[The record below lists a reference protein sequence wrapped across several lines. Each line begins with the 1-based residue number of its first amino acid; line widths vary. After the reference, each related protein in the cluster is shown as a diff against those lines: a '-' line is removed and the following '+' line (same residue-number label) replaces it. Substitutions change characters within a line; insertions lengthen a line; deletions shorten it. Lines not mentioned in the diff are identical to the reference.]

1 MAQRGAV
8 VPVVGI
14 PLQYL
19 RRFYKEDQGI
29 DALVAVFHEM
39 GCSVDGIES
48 AQRRLCKGCGETT
61 EYVPPQTADL
71 CELCG
76 REFKADG
83 VDFEDAD
90 PVDVV
95 RLELLANRPDNFDA
109 PGIARSLNG
118 YRGIQL
124 GLPAYSAEPSGYEV
138 TVDGT
143 VSLKTSFRP
152 HIACAIIRNVAFDDD
167 TIKSLMKLQENLH
180 WALGRNRKFGAIGV
194 YDLKGLNTKI
204 RYTAVKDDEIRFV
217 PLNISGETA
226 AMSPCQILSSHPK
239 GRDFAHLLEGFERY
253 PLLIDETG
261 AVLSMP
267 PIINSESTRVKKNT
281 TDLFID
287 VTGLNAAVPLTMLN
301 ILVTSIKEAVPQCRI
316 CSVKIKRPDR
326 EAVTPSLEPL
336 PFRMNFDACR
346 SLVGQPL
353 SNTRI
358 IDCLKRM
365 RYDARENGENADVL
379 VPCYRSDIRHEQDLI
394 EDVAIAYGYKNMA
407 PRKIGAFTIGAILP
421 AEKKKQEIREALVG
435 LGFLEIVSIM
445 LTSEEREFLRL
456 ALPIRED
463 RVIIDNPISTDQTI
477 VRTGL
482 TSGIIEILANNTSNE
497 LPQRVFETGE
507 VVFVDERSGAPIE
520 HVSLCAGIV
529 DSRAGFSDIKSVLKN
544 LMNEIGFPWE
554 LKTNDCALYLTGR
567 SGSIISGGV
576 VVGHLGEVHP
586 KVLDTFKISNP
597 TVVMEINL
605 TKLGFI

>member
-1 MAQRGAV
+1 
-8 VPVVGI
+8 
-14 PLQYL
+14 
-19 RRFYKEDQGI
+19 
-29 DALVAVFHEM
+29 
-39 GCSVDGIES
+39 
-48 AQRRLCKGCGETT
+48 
-61 EYVPPQTADL
+61 
-71 CELCG
+71 
-76 REFKADG
+76 
-83 VDFEDAD
+83 
-90 PVDVV
+90 
-95 RLELLANRPDNFDA
+95 
-109 PGIARSLNG
+109 
-118 YRGIQL
+118 
-124 GLPAYSAEPSGYEV
+124 
-138 TVDGT
+138 
-143 VSLKTSFRP
+143 
-152 HIACAIIRNVAFDDD
+152 
-167 TIKSLMKLQENLH
+167 
-180 WALGRNRKFGAIGV
+180 
-194 YDLKGLNTKI
+194 
-204 RYTAVKDDEIRFV
+204 
-217 PLNISGETA
+217 
-226 AMSPCQILSSHPK
+226 
-239 GRDFAHLLEGFERY
+239 
-253 PLLIDETG
+253 
-261 AVLSMP
+261 
-267 PIINSESTRVKKNT
+267 
-281 TDLFID
+281 
-287 VTGLNAAVPLTMLN
+287 
-301 ILVTSIKEAVPQCRI
+301 
-316 CSVKIKRPDR
+316 
-326 EAVTPSLEPL
+326 
-336 PFRMNFDACR
+336 MNFDACR

>member
-1 MAQRGAV
+1 

-14 PLQYL
+14 PLHYL
-19 RRFYKEDQGI
+19 RRFYKEDAGI
-29 DALVAVFHEM
+29 DALVDIFHEM

-48 AQRRLCKGCGETT
+48 AQRRVCKACGETT
-61 EYVPPQTADL
+61 EYVPPQTAD
-71 CELCG
+71 CCGSCG
-76 REFKADG
+76 REFKAVG

-90 PVDVV
+90 PIDVV

-118 YRGIQL
+118 YRGLQL
-124 GLPAYSAEPSGYEV
+124 GLPAYTAQPSEYQV
-138 TVDGT
+138 TVDGN

-152 HIACAIIRNVAFDDD
+152 HIACAVVRNVAFDDD

-194 YDLKGLNTKI
+194 YDLKGLNTRI

-217 PLNISGETA
+217 PLNVSGDLAE
-226 AMSPCQILSSHPK
+226 MSPCQILSDHPK
-239 GRDFAHLLEGFERY
+239 GKDFAHLLEGFERY
-253 PLLIDETG
+253 PLLVDEKG

-287 VTGLNAAVPLTMLN
+287 VTGLSAQVPLTMLN
-301 ILVTSIKEAVPQCRI
+301 ILVTSIKEAVPRCRV
-316 CSVKIKRPDR
+316 CSVKIKYPDR
-326 EAVTPSLEPL
+326 ETVTPALQPT
-336 PFRMNFDACR
+336 PFRMNFEACMR
-346 SLVGQPL
+346 LVGQPL
-353 SNTRI
+353 SNAKI
-358 IDCLKRM
+358 IDCLMRM
-365 RYDARENGENADVL
+365 RYGARENGENADVL
-379 VPCYRSDIRHEQDLI
+379 IPCYRSDIRHEQDLI

-407 PRKIGAFTIGAILP
+407 PRKIADFTIGAILP
-421 AEKKKQEIREALVG
+421 AEKKKQELREALVG

-445 LTSEEREFLRL
+445 LTSEEREFEKLG
-456 ALPIRED
+456 LPVRED
-463 RVIIDNPISTDQTI
+463 RVIIENPISADQTI

-482 TSGIIEILANNTSNE
+482 TSGIVEILANNTSNE

-507 VVFVDERSGAPIE
+507 VVFVDGHTGAPVE
-520 HVSLCAGIV
+520 NVSLAVGIV
-529 DSRAGFSDIKSVLKN
+529 DSRAGFSDIKSLLKN
-544 LMNEIGFPWE
+544 LMNEIGFSWE
-554 LKTNDCALYLTGR
+554 LKTNDCALFMTGR
-567 SGSIISGGV
+567 SGSIISSGAI
-576 VVGHLGEVHP
+576 VGHLGEVHP

-597 TVVMEINL
+597 TVVMELNL

>member
-1 MAQRGAV
+1 M
-8 VPVVGI
+8 PVVGI

-19 RRFYKEDQGI
+19 RRFYKEDTGVNG
-29 DALVAVFHEM
+29 LVSIFHEM

-48 AQRRLCKGCGETT
+48 AHRRICKACGETT
-61 EYVPPQTADL
+61 EYVLPQTADR
-71 CELCG
+71 CDSCG
-76 REFKADG
+76 REFKAVG
-83 VDFEDAD
+83 VDFENAD
-90 PVDVV
+90 PIDVV

-118 YRGIQL
+118 YRGVTA
-124 GLPAYSAEPSGYEV
+124 GLRPYSAEPSGYEV

-152 HIACAIIRNVAFDDD
+152 HIACAVVRNVAFDED

-194 YDLKGLNTKI
+194 YDLKGLSTSI

-217 PLNISGETA
+217 PLNVSGETD

-253 PLLIDETG
+253 PLLIDEKGT
-261 AVLSMP
+261 VLSMP
-267 PIINSESTRVKKNT
+267 PIINSQSTRVKKNT

-287 VTGLNAAVPLTMLN
+287 VTGLNAQVPLTMLN
-301 ILVTSIKEAVPQCRI
+301 ILVTSIKEAVPKCLI
-316 CSVKIKRPDR
+316 CSVKIKSPVG
-326 EAVTPSLEPL
+326 ETVTPVLEPTH
-336 PFRMNFDACR
+336 FRMNFDNCR

-353 SNTRI
+353 SNAEI
-358 IDCLKRM
+358 IGCLMRM
-365 RYDARENGENADVL
+365 RYDARENGPYADVS
-379 VPCYRSDIRHEQDLI
+379 VPCYRCDIRHEQDLI

-407 PRKIGAFTIGAILP
+407 PRKIEAFTIGAILP
-421 AEKKKQEIREALVG
+421 AEKKKREIREALIG

-445 LTSEEREFLRL
+445 LTSEEREFLKL
-456 ALPIRED
+456 GLPVRED
-463 RVIIDNPISTDQTI
+463 RVIIDNPISTDQTM

-482 TSGIIEILANNTSNE
+482 TSGIIEFLANNTSNE

-507 VVFVDERSGAPIE
+507 VVYVDGHSGAPME
-520 HVSLCAGIV
+520 NVSLAVGIV
-529 DSRAGFSDIKSVLKN
+529 DSRAGFSDIKSLLKN
-544 LMNEIGFPWE
+544 LMNEMGFEWE
-554 LKTNDCALYLTGR
+554 LKADECALYMTGR
-567 SGSIISGGV
+567 SGSIVSNGSI
-576 VVGHLGEVHP
+576 VGRLGEVHP

-597 TVVMEINL
+597 IVVMEINL
-605 TKLGFI
+605 TKLGF

>member
-71 CELCG
+71 CESCG
-76 REFKADG
+76 REFKVDG
-83 VDFEDAD
+83 VDFQDAG
-90 PVDVV
+90 PIDVV

-118 YRGIQL
+118 YRGIKL
-124 GLPAYSAEPSGYEV
+124 GLPAYSAEPSGYQV
-138 TVDGT
+138 TVDNN

-152 HIACAIIRNVAFDDD
+152 HIACAVIKNVAVDDD

-217 PLNISGETA
+217 PLNVSGETA

-239 GRDFAHLLEGFERY
+239 GKDFAHLLEGFERY

-287 VTGLNAAVPLTMLN
+287 VTGLNAQVPLTMLN